1 VRLEFGIAFA
11 AATGLLLAVFLVG
24 HYGFR
29 SVGEVVLAARWGL
42 VWVSLCHIVTFGLGG
57 LAWQALLSGLW
68 RGSTLI
74 FFWARWVRES
84 VNDVLPVAQIG
95 GELVG
100 ARVLV
105 LHGASSGLAG
115 GSIVVDKT
123 VEIATQFVF
132 TVMGLALMV
141 DAGVADSTARWL
153 AFATVLM
160 IPAIGG
166 FYLAQRFGLF
176 RVLERWVERCAD
188 NWTLVSMG
196 RVTALHDTILVIY
209 RNRRGLARAG
219 FWHLLAWI
227 VNSGEVWLALDAMGH
242 PVGWR
247 EAIILE
253 SLGQAVRSV
262 AFAVPGALG
271 VQEGGF
277 LLIGGMFGLSPEMAL
292 AMSLIKRMRE
302 IGLSIPALLGWQ
314 ISEGRLWLGRA
325 GRPNAREEN

>member
-1 VRLEFGIAFA
+1 MRLEFGIAFA
-11 AATGLLLAVFLVG
+11 AAGVLLAVLLVG

-29 SVGEVVLAARWGL
+29 NVGEAVLDARLGL
-42 VWVSLCHIVTFGLGG
+42 VWVSLCHIVTFGLAG

-68 RGSTLI
+68 RGSSLI

-100 ARVLV
+100 VRVLV
-105 LHGASSGLAG
+105 LHGASNGLAG
-115 GSIVVDKT
+115 GSTVVDKT
-123 VEIATQFVF
+123 VEIATQVVF
-132 TVMGLALMV
+132 TVMGLALMADV
-141 DAGVADSTARWL
+141 GVADSTVRWL

-160 IPAIGG
+160 IPAITA

-176 RVLERWVERCAD
+176 GVLERWVEHAAD
-188 NWTLVSMG
+188 KWAWLSMRRLTG
-196 RVTALHDTILVIY
+196 LHDTILAIY
-209 RNRRGLARAG
+209 RNRRGLAKAA
-219 FWHLLAWI
+219 FWHLSAWI

-262 AFAVPGALG
+262 AFAVPGAFGL
-271 VQEGGF
+271 QEGGF
-277 LLIGGMFGLSPEMAL
+277 LLIGEMFGLSPEIAL
-292 AMSLIKRMRE
+292 ALSLIKRMRE
-302 IGLSIPALLGWQ
+302 VGLSIPALLGWQ